1 MKQTGRPT
9 LPKKTIHTPSKS
21 QDERVFLLDSIEDI
35 ISTMASPTFKE
46 FNPKTLTYSQTSE
59 TPHPDPKS
67 LKPFPTQ
74 TYPKPANKERPIKV
88 LKDFKIIESF
98 PENSEKVFKEKEEII
113 KLQENFILNLKNEIE
128 ILEKEKIL
136 HEQEINQIKGLKS
149 GALKLEKKI
158 LKITEAFKK
167 DLRAAKLNLCD
178 KDEVIQKIMFES
190 SLKIKEKTGI
200 IEKLKIKVAGF
211 KEEKKELLRKLKEIE
226 KFKLSFECLA
236 KENKK
241 LNDQVF
247 ELTDQATKS
256 TDQLKILREEN
267 KILVKNYKEVQS
279 EFLDLEKKYNSLRAL
294 NCKTTNAQMEITN
307 LLGKF
312 ESINSQNHLLNEKV
326 KIMSE
331 RILLL
336 SSENSDLK
344 EALLKFDNTSKRHH
358 QSPISSSQENLKSKT
373 LKFTKPNLSSLQS
386 KSKASCDL
394 IEVSD
399 PGCSMVENQMSHL
412 EFELGTIR
420 SLNLK
425 LLHKEEELNQKLS
438 KTLKSKNFFQ
448 DQAIQLQSRVE
459 ELERMIVSQV

>member
-1 MKQTGRPT
+1 
-9 LPKKTIHTPSKS
+9 
-21 QDERVFLLDSIEDI
+21 
-35 ISTMASPTFKE
+35 
-46 FNPKTLTYSQTSE
+46 
-59 TPHPDPKS
+59 
-67 LKPFPTQ
+67 
-74 TYPKPANKERPIKV
+74 
-88 LKDFKIIESF
+88 
-98 PENSEKVFKEKEEII
+98 
-113 KLQENFILNLKNEIE
+113 
-128 ILEKEKIL
+128 
-136 HEQEINQIKGLKS
+136 
-149 GALKLEKKI
+149 
-158 LKITEAFKK
+158 
-167 DLRAAKLNLCD
+167 
-178 KDEVIQKIMFES
+178 
-190 SLKIKEKTGI
+190 
-200 IEKLKIKVAGF
+200 
-211 KEEKKELLRKLKEIE
+211 
-226 KFKLSFECLA
+226 
-236 KENKK
+236 